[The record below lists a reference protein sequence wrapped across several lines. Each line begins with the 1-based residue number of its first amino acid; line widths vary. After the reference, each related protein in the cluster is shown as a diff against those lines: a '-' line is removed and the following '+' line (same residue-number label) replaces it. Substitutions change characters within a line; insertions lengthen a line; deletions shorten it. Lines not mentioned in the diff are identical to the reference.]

1 MNVSIKSQETKNEM
15 SLLITIFFSL
25 LLSVAFVSQFE
36 VEPFQ
41 GSGLYIPWIFN
52 ILFIEGIIGILIAY
66 ITYNSENLLL
76 RDLSRLILGVFA
88 FTLIAFFI
96 DAFIHSVDIDSN
108 FIKNVLKS
116 EKIFLILL
124 GTIITL
130 VIIIFTKLEIKRRK

>member
-130 VIIIFTKLEIKRRK
+130 VIIIFIKLEIKRRK